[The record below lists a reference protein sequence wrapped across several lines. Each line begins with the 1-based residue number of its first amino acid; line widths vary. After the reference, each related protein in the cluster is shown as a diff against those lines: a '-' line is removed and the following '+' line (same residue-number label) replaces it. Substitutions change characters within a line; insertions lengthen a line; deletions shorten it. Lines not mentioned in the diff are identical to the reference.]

1 METIL
6 ILAIL
11 LVSVGVVYQIRKLID
26 ELIEFLNW

>member
-6 ILAIL
+6 VSLIL

-26 ELIEFLNW
+26 ELNEYFNR